1 MFNQNAFLTEVYTEA
16 SLVGIRA
23 MLYSGKRIIMRL
35 NIKKKANRGGVKILL
50 TKIGVMAMILVVNK
64 WQCFLL
70 AIKLTIYTDFQTLI
84 YLRARQDLRSQ
95 IAMYHL
101 L

>member
-35 NIKKKANRGGVKILL
+35 NIKKKANR
-50 TKIGVMAMILVVNK
+50 GVMAMILVVNK